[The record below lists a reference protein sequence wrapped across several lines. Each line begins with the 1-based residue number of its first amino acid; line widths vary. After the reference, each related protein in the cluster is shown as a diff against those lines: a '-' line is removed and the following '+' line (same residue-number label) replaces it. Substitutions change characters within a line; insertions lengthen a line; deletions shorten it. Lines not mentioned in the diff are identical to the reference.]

1 MKVISDEKRQE
12 LETKFT
18 QEECLKQELAALEGV
33 GKLSPFCEKLTYTI
47 SAWLYDGA
55 QSCDCNKQGST
66 SLNCNPKGGQC
77 DCRPGVTGRQC
88 DECHPGFY
96 GFSAN
101 GCTECKCN
109 EQGTVNANQ
118 VNYRIQWS
126 LFLKCNFRYVIK
138 PRVSVNATLVSVD
151 VTAHNVCR
159 VIGASPTA
167 RSANVT
173 ATRMCATKHQETIPK
188 YRQTNPGHKLVMNS
202 VVGFSETIVELNV

>member
-1 MKVISDEKRQE
+1 MKVISDEKRKE

-18 QEECLKQELAALEGV
+18 QDKCLKQEVAALEGF
-33 GKLSPFCEKLTYTI
+33 GELSPFCEKLTYTI

-118 VNYRIQWS
+118 VN
-126 LFLKCNFRYVIK
+126 FRLLRTSSNIFRSVIK
-138 PRVSVNATLVSVD
+138 PRANVSVILASVD
-151 VTAHNVCR
+151 VTVPNVCQ

-167 RSANVT
+167 RSASVMV
-173 ATRMCATKHQETIPK
+173 TRMFATKHQESIP
-188 YRQTNPGHKLVMNS
+188 N
-202 VVGFSETIVELNV
+202 